1 MKLETNK
8 FNIIFVDFFDTLVHR
23 TMYPENTKKI
33 WANDLVEYH
42 SDLYTIR
49 NKIEQK
55 LCESNYKKY
64 EALDFHYD
72 DMCREIYQDCH
83 ISEDFDTFSK
93 NLKNNEL
100 NIEKKVQYVNHDLI
114 DKLREIKKINNQTRI
129 YCVSDFYF
137 TKNMMWELV
146 KYHGFDDFLDDLF
159 VSAEFRVTKSSGLL
173 YQKVLNQLGIKSND
187 VLMIGDNLHSDIK
200 MAKQNNIETYHI
212 DSSTHHNFYQNMSQ
226 SDSIE
231 KSMDMIL
238 RHINGFEKSIFPE
251 VLLSLYLFIDKLFK
265 YSKNEKVSNIYFLA
279 REGEFLKKLFDIYMN
294 YSGSNEFK
302 TYYCYVSRK
311 STFMPSLSHIED
323 EKFERLFRQYINI
336 STYEF
341 LISCGFSHEKI
352 NDIEACIPN
361 IDIYKKTED
370 FPNSLEFA
378 NLKNSKYFCKIFNE
392 QNDEQKRNFTNYLAS
407 INFFDSTSLLV
418 DVGWKGTIQD
428 NISAMLD
435 EALIKGAYLGL
446 TDFASISE
454 KNQKVGLLFE
464 PHNCF
469 DMATL
474 NSAFNEVR
482 ALYEVFLGASH
493 GSTLRYDNTFNP
505 VLDDN
510 SEELDIFQNYIK
522 PIQDE
527 ALIVFENLCKYM
539 YGIAYNEDEILQYV
553 GKKYANF
560 VFNPSTEQ
568 VEFFVSLKHY
578 ENFGVCE
585 YSNFGIQ
592 NNIRLHTKILNLIRF
607 IKSPKLY
614 LMGSWWKGAKLKNDG
629 LDVLVPIYKKYRIK
643 KLINK

>member
-1 MKLETNK
+1 MKPEVNGVK
-8 FNIIFVDFFDTLVHR
+8 IIFVDFFDTLVHR
-23 TMYPENTKKI
+23 TIYPENTKKI
-33 WANDLVEYH
+33 WAKDLKHY
-42 SDLYTIR
+42 SSNLYQIR
-49 NKIEQK
+49 NQIESK
-55 LCESNYKKY
+55 LCEANYDKCG
-64 EALDFHYD
+64 ALDFNYD
-72 DMCREIYQDCH
+72 DMCSEIH
-83 ISEDFDTFSK
+83 TSMRLSENIYKFSSE
-93 NLKNNEL
+93 LKKTEL
-100 NIEKKVQYVNHDLI
+100 DIEKKVQYINHKLVNE
-114 DKLREIKKINNQTRI
+114 LREYKKNSQIKI

-137 TKNMMWELV
+137 TKDMMWELV
-146 KYHGFDDFLDDLF
+146 KHHGFDDFLDDLF

-173 YQKVLNQLGIKSND
+173 YQKVLNQLEIKSND

-200 MAKQNNIETYHI
+200 MAKQNNIETHHI
-212 DSSTHHNFYQNMSQ
+212 DSSKHHNFYQNMSQ
-226 SDSIE
+226 SSSIE

-238 RHINGFEKSIFPE
+238 KKINGFDKLIFPE
-251 VLLSLYLFIDKLFK
+251 VLLSMYLFMDKLFK
-265 YSKNEKVSNIYFLA
+265 YSKNEKISNIYFLA

-294 YSGSNEFK
+294 SNGSDEFK

-341 LISCGFSHEKI
+341 LISCGFSNEKI
-352 NDIEACIPN
+352 KDIEAFIPH

-370 FPNSLEFA
+370 FSNSVEFA
-378 NLKNSKYFCKIFNE
+378 TLKNSKQFCEIFNE

-407 INFFDSTSLLV
+407 INFFDSTPLLV

-446 TDFASISE
+446 TDFASISA
-454 KNQKVGLLFE
+454 KNKKVGLFFE
-464 PHNCF
+464 PNNCF
-469 DMATL
+469 DMARL

-493 GSTLRYDNTFNP
+493 GSTLSYDNTFNP

-527 ALIVFENLCKYM
+527 ALVVFESLCKHM
-539 YGIAYNEDEILQYV
+539 YGISYNEDEIFQYI

-560 VFNPSTEQ
+560 VFNPSTKQ
-568 VEFFVSLKHY
+568 VDFFVSLKHY

-585 YSNFGIQ
+585 YSTFGLNQ
-592 NNIRLHTKILNLIRF
+592 NIRLKERVFNFYKFIRR
-607 IKSPKLY
+607 PKQY
-614 LMGSWWKGAKLKNDG
+614 LGGAWWKGAKLKNDG
-629 LDVLVPIYKKYRIK
+629 LNLLSPLYYKYRMK
-643 KLINK
+643 KITR

>member
-1 MKLETNK
+1 MSLKIN
-8 FNIIFVDFFDTLVHR
+8 NSSVVFVDFFDTLVHR
-23 TMYPENTKKI
+23 TTYPENTKKI
-33 WANDLVEYH
+33 WANNLIEYH

-55 LCESNYKKY
+55 LCEANYKKY
-64 EALDFHYD
+64 GALDFHYD
-72 DMCREIYQDCH
+72 DMCREIYHDCCV
-83 ISEDFDTFSK
+83 SEDFDSFSK

-100 NIEKKVQYVNHDLI
+100 NIEKKVQYINHDLI
-114 DKLREIKKINNQTRI
+114 DKLREIKKKNNQIKI

-137 TKNMMWELV
+137 TKDMMWELV
-146 KYHGFDDFLDDLF
+146 KHHGFDDFLDDLF

-200 MAKQNNIETYHI
+200 MARQNNIETYHI
-212 DSSTHHNFYQNMSQ
+212 DSSKHHNFYKNMSQ
-226 SDSIE
+226 GHSIE

-238 RHINGFEKSIFPE
+238 NKINGYDKLVFPE
-251 VLLSLYLFIDKLFK
+251 VILSLYLFVDKLFK
-265 YSKNEKVSNIYFLA
+265 YSKNEKISNIYFLA

-294 YSGSNEFK
+294 YNSPDEFK

-323 EKFERLFRQYINI
+323 ERFERLFRQYVNI

-341 LISCGFSHEKI
+341 LISCGFSNEKI
-352 NDIEACIPN
+352 KDIEACIPN

-370 FPNSLEFA
+370 FPNSVEFST
-378 NLKNSKYFCKIFNE
+378 LKNSKQFCEIFNE

-407 INFFDSTSLLV
+407 INFFDSTPLLV

-454 KNQKVGLLFE
+454 KNKKIGLLFE
-464 PHNCF
+464 PNNCF
-469 DMATL
+469 DMATV

-493 GSTLRYDNTFNP
+493 GSTLRYDNAFNP

-510 SEELDIFQNYIK
+510 SEDLDIFQNYIK

-527 ALIVFENLCKYM
+527 ALVVFESLCKHV
-539 YGIAYNEDEILQYV
+539 YGISYNEDEIFQYI
-553 GKKYANF
+553 GKKYADF
-560 VFNPSTEQ
+560 VFNPSIKQ
-568 VEFFVSLKHY
+568 VDFFVSLKHY

-585 YSNFGIQ
+585 YSTFG
-592 NNIRLHTKILNLIRF
+592 LNQKIRF
-607 IKSPKLY
+607 KERVLNFYKFMIRPKQY
-614 LMGSWWKGAKLKNDG
+614 LSGAWWKGAKLKNDG
-629 LDVLVPIYKKYRIK
+629 LKLLSPLYYKYRMK
-643 KLINK
+643 KIIR